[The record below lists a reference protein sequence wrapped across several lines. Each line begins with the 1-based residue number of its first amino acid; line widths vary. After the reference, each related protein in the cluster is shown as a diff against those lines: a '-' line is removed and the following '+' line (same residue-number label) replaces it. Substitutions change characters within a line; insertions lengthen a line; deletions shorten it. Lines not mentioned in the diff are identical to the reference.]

1 MAGRYG
7 TNRKCTWIFHGLTFA
22 DQVERVKGKLAV
34 GNFEIYIAQTKLL
47 QRRHVAKPIPAI
59 QPLAIIVA
67 RGDLSMEP
75 SIPCVVAAAA

>member
-1 MAGRYG
+1 LEFLKF
-7 TNRKCTWIFHGLTFA
+7 TLHK
-22 DQVERVKGKLAV
+22 Q
-34 GNFEIYIAQTKLL
+34 QLL

-75 SIPCVVAAAA
+75 SIPRVAATAA